1 MGIINPQNC
10 ETYNLGKVNHFQD
23 YPHSPKN
30 LYHFHVTLATSHKI
44 SYTKRSGSSFQSL
57 SLCVSCEFGLSMVCD
72 LFLHHFGS
80 NLHEPMFFLVC
91 AS

>member
-1 MGIINPQNC
+1 
-10 ETYNLGKVNHFQD
+10 LGKINNFQD

-30 LYHFHVTLATSHKI
+30 LYHFYVTLATNHKI
-44 SYTKRSGSSFQSL
+44 SYMKRNGSSFQNL
-57 SLCVSCEFGLSMVCD
+57 SLCVSCEFDLSMVCD

-80 NLHEPMFFLVC
+80 NLHEPTFFLVC